1 MKLILIPIVS
11 YLLATWVIFS
21 LEKPKTCSI
30 YIVIPIGIVILFSYL
45 NEFMIKKA
53 KAKFD
58 KNTLAL
64 WSVSNLGLLYT
75 AGSVLF
81 TIFGGNPILS
91 IAMLLI
97 GLYDNYRNLKII
109 FYS

>member
-1 MKLILIPIVS
+1 MKFILIPIVS

-30 YIVIPIGIVILFSYL
+30 YILVPLAIVILFSYL
-45 NEFMIKKA
+45 NEFMIKKI
-53 KAKFD
+53 KTKFD

-64 WSVSNLGLLYT
+64 WSVSNLALLYT

-81 TIFGGNPILS
+81 TIFGGNQILS
-91 IAMLLI
+91 IAMLFV
-97 GLYDNYRNLKII
+97 GLYDNYRNLRII
-109 FYS
+109 YS